1 MGKFTKNISDSGV
14 VERIRFVRNCEKMI
28 IFVNKLDVME
38 NLDKNKRSQLMAKVK
53 HKNTEPEIMVRHFL
67 FSKGF
72 RYRINVKT
80 LPGTPD
86 IVLPK
91 YRIVIFVH
99 GCFWHGHS
107 CRAGHLPTSNL
118 NYWETKI
125 GANKERDSR
134 KADELETLKW
144 KVITVWQCEIKTLKK
159 REKRF
164 SILIDQITN
173 TL

>member
-1 MGKFTKNISDSGV
+1 M
-14 VERIRFVRNCEKMI
+14 
-28 IFVNKLDVME
+28 NKLDVME

-91 YRIVIFVH
+91 YRVVIFVH
-99 GCFWHGHS
+99 GCFWHGHEN
-107 CRAGHLPTSNL
+107 CKYYRIPKSNIEF
-118 NYWETKI
+118 WQSKI
-125 GANKERDSR
+125 EKNRERD
-134 KADELETLKW
+134 KKIIECLENEGWQVFVIWGCMLKEGFEG
-144 KVITVWQCEIKTLKK
+144 VMESLYEDIKNVQKH
-159 REKRF
+159 
-164 SILIDQITN
+164 ID
-173 TL
+173 LS